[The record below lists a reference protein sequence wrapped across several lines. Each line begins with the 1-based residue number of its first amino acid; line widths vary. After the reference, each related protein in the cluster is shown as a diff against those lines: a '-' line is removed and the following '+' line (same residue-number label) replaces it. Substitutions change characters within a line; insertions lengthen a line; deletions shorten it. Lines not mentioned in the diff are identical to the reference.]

1 MEDKGWE
8 AEGGREGGR
17 EGGVDIRGRRLEF
30 TAARFG
36 LLH

>member
-1 MEDKGWE
+1 MEDKE
-8 AEGGREGGR
+8 EGGGGGQG
-17 EGGVDIRGRRLEF
+17 EMEIRGRRLEF